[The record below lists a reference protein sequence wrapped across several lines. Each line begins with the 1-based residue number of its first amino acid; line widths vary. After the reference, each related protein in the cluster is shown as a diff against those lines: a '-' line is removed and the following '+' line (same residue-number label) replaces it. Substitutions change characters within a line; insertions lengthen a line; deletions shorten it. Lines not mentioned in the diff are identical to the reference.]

1 MEEVILISLGEKMV
15 EVMQACR
22 YMFKD
27 AENPN
32 AGYKYVSAS
41 TMFAKIN
48 EELTKRGLYTQADL
62 RLESLIEVTTSSGEH
77 EKLATVSAH
86 VTITDVKTGANVQF
100 GAPASGQDAGDKAV
114 MKANTAALK
123 YAYIGGLCIAM
134 SDDPEADT
142 NTAAYTKPATKTP
155 NPAGMN
161 KVETSCYKCA
171 EPIGARTAEYSTK
184 FFGRP
189 LCYKCQ
195 EQERNK
201 TNSVG

>member
-1 MEEVILISLGEKMV
+1 MSIGEKMI

-22 YMFKD
+22 YMYKD

-32 AGYKYVSAS
+32 AGYKYVSAA

-48 EELTKRGLYTQADL
+48 EELTKRGLYTQAEL
-62 RLESLIEVTTSSGEH
+62 RLESLIEVTTSSGER
-77 EKLATVSAH
+77 EKLATVSAR
-86 VTITDVKTGANVQF
+86 VTITGVETGANVQF
-100 GAPASGQDAGDKAV
+100 LGLGSGQDAGDKAT

-142 NTAAYTKPATKTP
+142 DTTAYAKPTAKTP

-161 KVETSCYKCA
+161 NVAGKCNRCGT
-171 EPIGARTAEYSTK
+171 PIDQRTIDYSTK
-184 FFGRP
+184 FFGGMR
-189 LCYKCQ
+189 LCRDCQ
-195 EQERNK
+195 DKARAASR
-201 TNSVG
+201 TITTAG